1 MFNYLMLET
10 ALAKELAVAEAVDRL
25 VGIDS
30 SYCPLYYEAKKVSR
44 RGPKAL
50 GKAYRANPV
59 VPRFIFVTAS
69 FPRLDAI
76 LAIQG
81 ALRFVLNEHLQPEVI
96 PGWQMRAF
104 MDSVEVVRQRALRI
118 AEKLA
123 KPEKPV
129 IVRSFAELAAQMK
142 AKGESVDPETGEI
155 TNIEMAA

>member
-30 SYCPLYYEAKKVSR
+30 SYCPLYYEAKKISR
-44 RGPKAL
+44 RGPKAV

-69 FPRLDAI
+69 FPRLDSI

-104 MDSVEVVRQRALRI
+104 MDSVEAVRLRALRL

-155 TNIEMAA
+155 TEIAA

>member
-1 MFNYLMLET
+1 MMLET

-30 SYCPLYYEAKKVSR
+30 SYCPLYYEAKKISR
-44 RGPKAL
+44 RGPKAV

-69 FPRLDAI
+69 FPRLDSI

-104 MDSVEVVRQRALRI
+104 MDSVEAVRLRALRL

-155 TNIEMAA
+155 TEIAA